1 MANDVKA
8 SLENLDKSCQPSES
22 IIFKCQKITGVDLV
36 CALCKGQAAI
46 LLDTLI
52 NEFRYCCSSL
62 CLSLGKDNERSYY
75 AVQEIIV
82 LHPS

>member
-1 MANDVKA
+1 M
-8 SLENLDKSCQPSES
+8 
-22 IIFKCQKITGVDLV
+22 

-82 LHPS
+82 LRPSKHLADKKKDTWRLPLFYFQTVSCPEREDFV